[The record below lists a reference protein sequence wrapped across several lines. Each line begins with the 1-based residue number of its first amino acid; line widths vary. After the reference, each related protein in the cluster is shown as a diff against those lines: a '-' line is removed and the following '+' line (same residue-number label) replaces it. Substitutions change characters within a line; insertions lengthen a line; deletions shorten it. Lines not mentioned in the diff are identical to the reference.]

1 MKQFIIDP
9 VKSSTSHQLIKMK
22 KILCTALILSLVTV
36 AQAQDSF
43 DPLHDRQL
51 YFDILNISAILTGM
65 YLIASFILQI
75 FRQHYNYRIKNR
87 ILDKGTEEN
96 VVRQIL
102 QPDKKENK
110 NYKLQWFFALLS
122 IGIGLILVT
131 VIRPYGLLSLAIIA
145 LSLAAGFGAYYYF
158 TKEREGE
165 I

>member
-1 MKQFIIDP
+1 
-9 VKSSTSHQLIKMK
+9 MK
-22 KILCTALILSLVTV
+22 KILCTVIILGFVFA

-51 YFDILNISAILTGM
+51 YFDILNISGVLTGM

-75 FRQHYNYRIKNR
+75 FRQHYNYRIRNR

-96 VVRQIL
+96 VVRQVL
-102 QPDKKENK
+102 QPEKKDNK
-110 NYKLQWFFALLS
+110 KYTLQWFFSLAA

-131 VIRPYGLLSLAIIA
+131 LIRPFGLLSLAILA

-158 TKEREGE
+158 TRGREE
-165 I
+165 V